1 MSIITIGLSV
11 IQVLRFI
18 AAIFTNYQYEIEF
31 NDDNPTWSLVL
42 LYLIFAASVILG
54 KVNFLCAWADDWYD
68 SYAYSRSVFLSVAIQ
83 EETQSDF
90 SERNSLFNR
99 RI

>member
-1 MSIITIGLSV
+1 MLSEEISQERQNSFEDGRVTKAYFERLKMIEFGCLAMSIITIGLSV

-54 KVNFLCAWADDWYD
+54 KVNFLCA
-68 SYAYSRSVFLSVAIQ
+68 
-83 EETQSDF
+83 
-90 SERNSLFNR
+90 
-99 RI
+99 